1 MSVDKKTLGVYGARA
16 QDYAAITGD
25 LTGDKHLAIFIA
37 ALPPGARVLD
47 IGCGPGRAAGQMAA
61 AGLRVDAIDAAP
73 EMVAMAAAQ
82 PGVTAWQATF
92 DEIAGEALYD
102 GIWANFSLLHAPR
115 AAFPEHLSAIRR
127 ALKPGGLF
135 HIGMKTG
142 EGEGRDTLGR
152 FYTYY
157 TEQDL
162 RALLTAAGLNPG
174 KSWTGRDTGL
184 AGTLDDW
191 SIIHAHA

>member
-37 ALPPGARVLD
+37 ALPPGAHVLD

-115 AAFPEHLSAIRR
+115 TAFPGHLAAIRR

-157 TEQDL
+157 TQDAL
-162 RALLTAAGLNPG
+162 RDLLTAAGLSPG
-174 KSWTGRDTGL
+174 NSWTGRDIGL
-184 AGTLDDW
+184 AGTPDDW
-191 SIIHAHA
+191 SIIHAYA